1 MARKPQKPQLN
12 TLLRTARID
21 KGWTLQRL
29 ADAIGVT
36 GAAIAHWEAGKNRP
50 RAAHLTAACKAL
62 KIPLKQ
68 ARELA
73 AAE

>member
-1 MARKPQKPQLN
+1 MARKPQLN
-12 TLLRTARID
+12 TMLRAARLK
-21 KGWTLQRL
+21 KGLTLQQL

-50 RAAHLTAACKAL
+50 REAHLAAACKAL
-62 KIPLKQ
+62 KISVRN

-73 AAE
+73 GL

>member
-1 MARKPQKPQLN
+1 MARKPLPPQLN
-12 TLLRTARID
+12 SVLRAARLE

-50 RAAHLTAACKAL
+50 RAAHLTAVCKAL
-62 KIPLKQ
+62 KLPLKQ
-68 ARELA
+68 TRELA
-73 AAE
+73 EQ

>member
-1 MARKPQKPQLN
+1 MSRKTQPPQLN
-12 TLLRTARID
+12 SVLRAARLE

-50 RAAHLTAACKAL
+50 RAAHLTAVCKAL
-62 KIPLKQ
+62 KLPLKQ
-68 ARELA
+68 TRELA
-73 AAE
+73 EQ

>member
-1 MARKPQKPQLN
+1 MARKPQPPQLN
-12 TLLRTARID
+12 SVLRAARQE

-50 RAAHLTAACKAL
+50 RAAHLTAVCKAL
-62 KIPLKQ
+62 KLPLKQ
-68 ARELA
+68 TRELA
-73 AAE
+73 EQ

>member
-1 MARKPQKPQLN
+1 MARKPQLN
-12 TLLRTARID
+12 TMLRTARLE
-21 KGWTLQRL
+21 KGWTLQQL

-50 RAAHLTAACKAL
+50 REAHLTAACKAL

-73 AAE
+73 GQ

>member
-1 MARKPQKPQLN
+1 MARKPQPPQLN
-12 TLLRTARID
+12 SVLRTARLE

-50 RAAHLTAACKAL
+50 RAAHLTAVCKAL
-62 KIPLKQ
+62 KLPLKQ
-68 ARELA
+68 TRELA
-73 AAE
+73 EQ

>member
-1 MARKPQKPQLN
+1 MARKPQLN
-12 TLLRTARID
+12 TMLRSARLE

-73 AAE
+73 AQ